1 MIGGREDIVVDVLIW
16 RGDGRKG
23 GFGRGG
29 LKRKMRSRWAEINF
43 I

>member
-1 MIGGREDIVVDVLIW
+1 MIGGREDIVVDVLSW

-23 GFGRGG
+23 RLARGG
-29 LKRKMRSRWAEINF
+29 LKRKMKSRWAEINF